1 MSTSSNPPCRIL
13 IRSKAGVELYTVP
26 ERPGDATP
34 PQLEDPFLVKGLTS
48 LHQCAPDGSAAYI
61 HITGKGITKYTLA
74 DQKQAFCLPNTVGVQ
89 MLHMSPSGTYLLTW
103 QRFNAETCPLNLQ
116 CWNAADGKLLAGW
129 ALKNLR
135 RDAWPNVQW
144 TADERCA
151 MAMTTA
157 NQVLVYSAASIL
169 EANGGEARY
178 QDVLKVEGITILSLP
193 QTKPLQNMALY
204 YFTSFVPATKNKPGR
219 ASLHAYTPG
228 KTNSGGGQYPALL
241 LKSLFQAEEM
251 KTLWN
256 PTNDAALIVLQTAV
270 DVSGQSYYGSSQLFL
285 LNFANKE
292 VVTVPLD
299 QEGPVLDVGWMPNPS
314 KPPHCFA
321 VVAGRMPSMAT
332 LHNGLT
338 GEPLFKFGHAHR
350 NTVSW
355 SPHGRFLC
363 LAGFGN
369 LAGGMGLWDRNKGKL
384 ISAGATNTAQLNAN
398 GNLKAETTTGYGWSP
413 DSRLFA
419 ASTCTPRMNVE
430 NRVRIYTYAGEQLV
444 DNLPWSKSQYEPD
457 KLLEA
462 TFVPAPL
469 TQYPDR
475 PHTPPPDKVVINQ
488 HSSAPV
494 FASSSGKYVPP
505 SARNRVG
512 GGTSLA
518 ERLRKEKE
526 GTMQGAAKVTRM
538 DAIKRATPTVVGLAP
553 STKSKSAQ
561 RREKAKIKKQSE
573 EQAVA
578 AIQSAVQ
585 ADESQEQLDPEKLTR
600 KLKKLLKQ
608 IDDLKAK
615 DPSSLNDAQKKKI
628 QSEDEILKQLK
639 ELGI

>member
-1 MSTSSNPPCRIL
+1 MVSSHPPCRIL

-26 ERPGDATP
+26 ERPGDTTP

-48 LHQCAPDGSAAYI
+48 LHQCSPEGSAVYI
-61 HITGKGITKYTLA
+61 HVTGKGLIKYSLV
-74 DQKQAFCLPNTVGVQ
+74 DMKEMYCLPNTTGVQ
-89 MLHMSPSGTYLLTW
+89 MLHLSPSGTYLLTW

-116 CWNAADGKLLAGW
+116 CWNAADGTLLAGW
-129 ALKNLR
+129 TLKNLR

-144 TADERCA
+144 TADERCV
-151 MAMTTA
+151 MAMTTS
-157 NQVLVYSAASIL
+157 NQVLVYSAEKIKD
-169 EANGGEARY
+169 ANGGEARY
-178 QDVLKVEGITILSLP
+178 DDVLKVQGITILSVP
-193 QTKPLQNMALY
+193 QTKPLQAMALY
-204 YFTSFVPATKNKPGR
+204 YFTTFVPATKDKPGR
-219 ASLHAYTPG
+219 AALHAYTPG
-228 KTNSGGGQYPALL
+228 RTNGGGGQYPALL

-332 LHNGLT
+332 LHNGMT
-338 GEPLFKFGHAHR
+338 AAPVFKFGHAHR
-350 NTVSW
+350 NTISW

-384 ISAGATNTAQLNAN
+384 ISAGATNTAQLNAS

-430 NRVRIYTYAGEQLV
+430 NRVRIFTYAGEQLV
-444 DNLPWSKSQYEPD
+444 DNLPWSKNQYEPD

-462 TFVPAPL
+462 SFVPAPL
-469 TQYPDR
+469 TTYPDR
-475 PHTPPPDKVVINQ
+475 PQTPPPDRITIPQN
-488 HSSAPV
+488 STAPV
-494 FASSSGKYVPP
+494 SGSSSGKYVPP

-518 ERLRKEKE
+518 ERLRREKE
-526 GTMQGAAKVTRM
+526 GKMQGAAKITRTEVVKT
-538 DAIKRATPTVVGLAP
+538 AAPTVVGLAAP
-553 STKSKSAQ
+553 TKSKSAL
-561 RREKAKIKKQSE
+561 RREKAKVKKQAE

-578 AIQSAVQ
+578 AVQNAV
-585 ADESQEQLDPEKLTR
+585 ESNGSQEQLDPEKLAR
-600 KLKKLLKQ
+600 KLKKILKQ
-608 IDDLKAK
+608 IEDLRAK
-615 DPSSLNDAQKKKI
+615 DPASLNDAQKIKI
-628 QSEDEILKQLK
+628 QSEGSIREQLA
-639 ELGI
+639 ELGL